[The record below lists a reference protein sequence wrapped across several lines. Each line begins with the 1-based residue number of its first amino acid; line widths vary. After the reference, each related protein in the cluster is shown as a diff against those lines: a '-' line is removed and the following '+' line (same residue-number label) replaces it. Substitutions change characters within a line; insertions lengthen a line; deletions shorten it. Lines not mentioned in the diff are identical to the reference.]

1 MTDTEPFVKP
11 TLDELAPPPPSPKQ
25 VGRALGLS
33 VLPPLVRWGYTE
45 RIELDAPR
53 RKR

>member
-11 TLDELAPPPPSPKQ
+11 TIGERAPPPSPKQ

-53 RKR
+53 RRRR

>member
-11 TLDELAPPPPSPKQ
+11 TIDELAPPPSPRQ
-25 VGRALGLS
+25 VGRSLRLS

-45 RIELDAPR
+45 RIELDVPR